1 MSRSVPAA
9 LLTALSQA
17 ELEPF
22 IAVEFDLDTNPIR
35 LWTGYGDKTIST
47 KVFTGAGGLLSIDG
61 FEEVA
66 DLSAKSISISITG
79 IDSNFVSEALVETDN
94 YQRRPCNVYFG
105 ARNVTDPVLIFSG
118 LINVMTIQDSGE
130 TSTISVGVDSKLI
143 MLERTNTLRYTEE
156 GHQSYLTQIGV
167 SGSDTF
173 FTYVADIADKKLTWG
188 KDNS

>member
-9 LLTALSQA
+9 LLTALSQE

-66 DLSAKSISISITG
+66 DLSAKSISISVTG